1 MATFFAYTFGLL
13 ITGAAFTEKIFGWHG
28 MGEWLI
34 DSVTKSD
41 VNAVVSV
48 TLFVAV
54 LVLIAGMLSD
64 IAYAILDPRV
74 RIR

>member
-13 ITGAAFTEKIFGWHG
+13 VVGAAFTEKIFGWHG

-34 DSVTKSD
+34 DSISNQD
-41 VNAVVSV
+41 INAVVAV
-48 TLFVAV
+48 TAFTAV
-54 LVLIAGMLSD
+54 MILIAGMLSD
-64 IAYAILDPRV
+64 IMTAALDPRV